1 MLLLILIT
9 TKNCHGELGSIF
21 NYYYYYYYY
30 DDDDDDDDDYGDGDD
45 A

>member
-1 MLLLILIT
+1 MWLLILIT

-21 NYYYYYYYY
+21 KYYY
-30 DDDDDDDDDYGDGDD
+30 DYDFDDDYGDGDD

>member
-1 MLLLILIT
+1 MWLLILIT

-21 NYYYYYYYY
+21 KYYY
-30 DDDDDDDDDYGDGDD
+30 DYDYGDGDD